1 MHTSINI
8 VARRLSKVI
17 VFLTL
22 SLIFV
27 GALIKS
33 HEVGLS
39 VPDWPTSYGKQM
51 FSFPFSEMVGGIF
64 YEHGHRLFATI
75 VGFLTLIQF
84 IVLSFTDHPMWVKK
98 MSFIALVLV
107 ITQGF
112 LGGMTVIFFL
122 PPQISI
128 LHGVLAQIFFISI
141 IFIAYSLSDSR
152 LNKKKESFPLF
163 IKRGALIITLLV
175 FVQLILGALVR
186 HTSSGLAIPDFPK
199 MGGMWIPTFSD
210 NMVNNINV
218 ELFDKNL
225 DMVSKWQVVIHFLH
239 RLGAFII
246 TLALTFFVYKFR
258 KMVEKNST
266 ESKILILFS
275 VLLFIQIILG
285 ASTVVTEKLPFVAS
299 FHVVT
304 GAALLGCCALFVM
317 VTQSNKIKEFDF

>member
-1 MHTSINI
+1 MQISINI
-8 VARRLSKVI
+8 AVRRLSKII

-75 VGFLTLIQF
+75 VGFFTLLQF
-84 IVLSFTDHPMWVKK
+84 IVLSFTDHPLWVKK

-107 ITQGF
+107 ITQGL

-128 LHGVLAQIFFISI
+128 VHGVLAQIFFVSI

-152 LNKKKESFPLF
+152 LNKKKESYPLF

-175 FVQLILGALVR
+175 FVQLVLGALVR

-246 TLALTFFVYKFR
+246 TLALTFFIYKFR
-258 KMVEKNST
+258 NMLEKNT
-266 ESKILILFS
+266 IESKILILLS
-275 VLLFIQIILG
+275 VLLLIQIILG
-285 ASTVVTEKLPFVAS
+285 ATTVITEKLPFVAS

-317 VTQSNKIKEFDF
+317 ATQSNKIKEFDF

>member
-8 VARRLSKVI
+8 AARRLSKVI

-163 IKRGALIITLLV
+163 IKRGALVITLLV
-175 FVQLILGALVR
+175 FVQLVLGALVR

-239 RLGAFII
+239 RLGALII

-285 ASTVVTEKLPFVAS
+285 ASTVITEKLPYVAS

>member
-1 MHTSINI
+1 MHIFINI
-8 VARRLSKVI
+8 AVRRLSKII

-51 FSFPFSEMVGGIF
+51 FLFPFSEMVGGIF

-75 VGFLTLIQF
+75 VGFFTLLQF
-84 IVLSFTDHPMWVKK
+84 IVLSFTDHPLWVKK
-98 MSFIALVLV
+98 MSFVALVLV
-107 ITQGF
+107 ITQGL

-128 LHGVLAQIFFISI
+128 VHGVLAQIFFVSI

-152 LNKKKESFPLF
+152 SNKKKQSYPLF

-175 FVQLILGALVR
+175 FVQLVLGALVR

-246 TLALTFFVYKFR
+246 TLALTFFIYKFR
-258 KMVEKNST
+258 NMLEKNT
-266 ESKILILFS
+266 IESKILILLS
-275 VLLFIQIILG
+275 VLLLIQIILG
-285 ASTVVTEKLPFVAS
+285 ATTVITEKLPFVAS

-317 VTQSNKIKEFDF
+317 ATQSNKIKEFDF

>member
-8 VARRLSKVI
+8 AARRLSKVI

-39 VPDWPTSYGKQM
+39 VPDWPTSYGKKM

-98 MSFIALVLV
+98 TSFIALVLV

-163 IKRGALIITLLV
+163 IKRGALVITLLV
-175 FVQLILGALVR
+175 FVQLVLGALVR

-285 ASTVVTEKLPFVAS
+285 ASTVITEKLPFVAS

>member
-8 VARRLSKVI
+8 AARRLSKVI

-98 MSFIALVLV
+98 TSFIALVLV

-152 LNKKKESFPLF
+152 LNKKKESFTLKESF
-163 IKRGALIITLLV
+163 FDNSKEVVFRSFTEIIKFVGKKYYPVRGKKVDNIIQSINTKNSFKVTLGGC
-175 FVQLILGALVR
+175 LIL
-186 HTSSGLAIPDFPK
+186 K
-199 MGGMWIPTFSD
+199 
-210 NMVNNINV
+210 VNKTVI
-218 ELFDKNL
+218 
-225 DMVSKWQVVIHFLH
+225 VSK
-239 RLGAFII
+239 
-246 TLALTFFVYKFR
+246 
-258 KMVEKNST
+258 E
-266 ESKILILFS
+266 
-275 VLLFIQIILG
+275 
-285 ASTVVTEKLPFVAS
+285 
-299 FHVVT
+299 
-304 GAALLGCCALFVM
+304 
-317 VTQSNKIKEFDF
+317 

>member
-8 VARRLSKVI
+8 AARRLSKVI

-98 MSFIALVLV
+98 TSFIALVLV

-285 ASTVVTEKLPFVAS
+285 ASTVITEKLPFVAS

>member
-1 MHTSINI
+1 MQISINI
-8 VARRLSKVI
+8 AVRRLSKII

-51 FSFPFSEMVGGIF
+51 FLFPFSEMVGGIF

-75 VGFLTLIQF
+75 VGFFTLLQF
-84 IVLSFTDHPMWVKK
+84 IVLSFTDHPLWVKK
-98 MSFIALVLV
+98 MSFVALVLV
-107 ITQGF
+107 ITQGL

-128 LHGVLAQIFFISI
+128 LHGVLAQIFFVSI

-152 LNKKKESFPLF
+152 SNKKKQSYPLF

-175 FVQLILGALVR
+175 FVQLVLGALVR

-246 TLALTFFVYKFR
+246 TLALTFIIYKFR
-258 KMVEKNST
+258 NMLEKNT
-266 ESKILILFS
+266 IESKILILLS
-275 VLLFIQIILG
+275 VLLLIQIILG
-285 ASTVVTEKLPFVAS
+285 ATTVITEKLPFVAS

-317 VTQSNKIKEFDF
+317 ATQSNKIKEFDF

>member
-8 VARRLSKVI
+8 AARRLSKVI

-75 VGFLTLIQF
+75 VGFFTLIQF
-84 IVLSFTDHPMWVKK
+84 IVLCFTDYPMWVKK

-285 ASTVVTEKLPFVAS
+285 ASTVITEKLPFVAS

>member
-175 FVQLILGALVR
+175 FVQLVLGALVR

>member
-8 VARRLSKVI
+8 AARRLSKVI
-17 VFLTL
+17 VLLTL

-75 VGFLTLIQF
+75 VGFFTLIQF

-175 FVQLILGALVR
+175 FVQLVLGALVR

-225 DMVSKWQVVIHFLH
+225 DMVAKWQVVIHFLH

-285 ASTVVTEKLPFVAS
+285 ASTVITEKLPYVAS

-317 VTQSNKIKEFDF
+317 VTQSNKLKEFDF

>member
-1 MHTSINI
+1 
-8 VARRLSKVI
+8 
-17 VFLTL
+17 
-22 SLIFV
+22 
-27 GALIKS
+27 
-33 HEVGLS
+33 
-39 VPDWPTSYGKQM
+39 
-51 FSFPFSEMVGGIF
+51 MVGGIF

-152 LNKKKESFPLF
+152 LNKKKESFPIF

-175 FVQLILGALVR
+175 FVQLVLGALVR

-285 ASTVVTEKLPFVAS
+285 ASTVIAEKLPFVAS

>member
-8 VARRLSKVI
+8 AARRLSKVI

-98 MSFIALVLV
+98 TSFIALVLV

-163 IKRGALIITLLV
+163 IKRGALVITLLV
-175 FVQLILGALVR
+175 FVQLVLGALVR

-239 RLGAFII
+239 RLGALII

-285 ASTVVTEKLPFVAS
+285 ASTVVTEKLPFLAS

>member
-8 VARRLSKVI
+8 AARRLSKVI

-75 VGFLTLIQF
+75 VGFFTLIQF

-163 IKRGALIITLLV
+163 IKRGALVITLLV
-175 FVQLILGALVR
+175 FVQLVLGALVR

-285 ASTVVTEKLPFVAS
+285 ASTVITEKLPFVAS

>member
-8 VARRLSKVI
+8 AARRLSKVI

-75 VGFLTLIQF
+75 VGFFTLIQF

-175 FVQLILGALVR
+175 FVQLVLGALVR

-285 ASTVVTEKLPFVAS
+285 ASTVITEKLPFVAS

>member
-8 VARRLSKVI
+8 AARRLSKVI

-75 VGFLTLIQF
+75 VGFFTLIQF

-285 ASTVVTEKLPFVAS
+285 ASTVITEKLPFVAS

>member
-1 MHTSINI
+1 MHIFINI
-8 VARRLSKVI
+8 VVRRLSKII

-51 FSFPFSEMVGGIF
+51 FLFPFSEMVGGIF

-75 VGFLTLIQF
+75 VGFFTLLQF
-84 IVLSFTDHPMWVKK
+84 IVLSFTHHPLWIKK
-98 MSFIALVLV
+98 MSFVALVLV
-107 ITQGF
+107 ITQGL

-128 LHGVLAQIFFISI
+128 LHGVLAQIFFVSI

-152 LNKKKESFPLF
+152 LNKKKESYPLF

-175 FVQLILGALVR
+175 FVQLVLGALVR

-246 TLALTFFVYKFR
+246 TLALTFFIYKFR
-258 KMVEKNST
+258 NMVEKNSI
-266 ESKILILFS
+266 ESKILILLS
-275 VLLFIQIILG
+275 VLLLIQIILG
-285 ASTVVTEKLPFVAS
+285 ATTVVTEKLPFVAS

-317 VTQSNKIKEFDF
+317 ATQSNKLKEFDF

>member
-8 VARRLSKVI
+8 AARRLSKVI

-98 MSFIALVLV
+98 TSFVALVLV

-163 IKRGALIITLLV
+163 IKRGALVITLLV
-175 FVQLILGALVR
+175 FVQLVLGALVR

-239 RLGAFII
+239 RLGALII

-285 ASTVVTEKLPFVAS
+285 ASTVITEKLPFVAS

>member
-8 VARRLSKVI
+8 AARRLSKVI
-17 VFLTL
+17 VLLTL

-75 VGFLTLIQF
+75 VGFFTLIQF

-285 ASTVVTEKLPFVAS
+285 ASTVITEKLPYVAS

>member
-1 MHTSINI
+1 M
-8 VARRLSKVI
+8 
-17 VFLTL
+17 
-22 SLIFV
+22 
-27 GALIKS
+27 
-33 HEVGLS
+33 
-39 VPDWPTSYGKQM
+39 
-51 FSFPFSEMVGGIF
+51 
-64 YEHGHRLFATI
+64 
-75 VGFLTLIQF
+75 
-84 IVLSFTDHPMWVKK
+84 
-98 MSFIALVLV
+98 
-107 ITQGF
+107 
-112 LGGMTVIFFL
+112 
-122 PPQISI
+122 
-128 LHGVLAQIFFISI
+128 
-141 IFIAYSLSDSR
+141 
-152 LNKKKESFPLF
+152 
-163 IKRGALIITLLV
+163 
-175 FVQLILGALVR
+175 R

-285 ASTVVTEKLPFVAS
+285 ASTVITEKLPFVAS

>member
-98 MSFIALVLV
+98 TSFIALVLV

-163 IKRGALIITLLV
+163 IKRGALVITLLV
-175 FVQLILGALVR
+175 FVQLVLGALVR

-239 RLGAFII
+239 RLGALII
-246 TLALTFFVYKFR
+246 TLALTFFIYKFR

-285 ASTVVTEKLPFVAS
+285 ASTVITEKLPFVAS

>member
-8 VARRLSKVI
+8 AARRLSKVI
-17 VFLTL
+17 VLLTL

-75 VGFLTLIQF
+75 VGFFTLIQF

-175 FVQLILGALVR
+175 FVQLVLGALVR

-285 ASTVVTEKLPFVAS
+285 ASTVITEKLPFVAS

-317 VTQSNKIKEFDF
+317 ATQSNKLKEFDF